1 MEWRSILLAASASAC
16 LLGCGGGG
24 GNDTTATSNAS
35 TGSAGAA
42 SVDSALCPTSLDYS
56 TVYTGGSG
64 AGELVTVQLDTT
76 AKTWKITYLKSPL
89 PAQAG
94 TATPTRDTPPNNVAT
109 GTLTP
114 ETTLPTAKLNQCA
127 YRLNGASL
135 DPDTPAR
142 IFVGNGVAGGTVPGA
157 SLAYT
162 SPFGTGT
169 INPKTFPYYPF
180 LGFSQLETHIA
191 NLAGKYNELGI
202 HTVPTQNYK
211 QIALDAQYTIHAD
224 GSFSE
229 CSNLSGATCQT
240 GSGKFTLHSPDNTFW
255 AADYP
260 DETTPTVS
268 TNAPQGT
275 GVLIVGKLRNQLVP
289 VLVRTGEANPAT
301 FVVDDESGIAVLS
314 PQTSIVSG
322 TQDGEY
328 IDVDSNFQ
336 YRSALLI
343 GPQMSLLDPFD
354 ASNASLAAT
363 YNLDYTQPVPG
374 VLRVTPVTA
383 AAGSPPTGKL
393 IFTGGAMA
401 YLDTSNPGAPYF
413 TAGAYVESPSG
424 GPESLTMR
432 QTGVPRLALRAAT
445 VSAQRTP

>member
-1 MEWRSILLAASASAC
+1 MEWRSILLAASAGAC
-16 LLGCGGGG
+16 LFGCGGGG
-24 GNDTTATSNAS
+24 GSDGSSGSSANA
-35 TGSAGAA
+35 AA
-42 SVDSALCPTSLDYS
+42 PVAVTLCPTSLDYS

-76 AKTWKITYLKSPL
+76 AMTWKISYLKSPL

-94 TATPTRDTPPNNVAT
+94 TATPTRDTAPFNVAT

-114 ETTLPTAKLNQCA
+114 ETTLPTQKLNQCA

-135 DPDTPAR
+135 DPNTPAR
-142 IFVGNGVAGGTVPGA
+142 IFVGDGVAGGAIPGA

-169 INPKTFPYYPF
+169 INPKTYPYYPF
-180 LGFSQLETHIA
+180 LGFSQLETNLA

-211 QIALDAQYTIHAD
+211 PIALDAQYTIQAD

-229 CSNLSGATCQT
+229 CANSAGATCRS
-240 GSGKFTLHSPDNTFW
+240 GSGKFVLHSPDNTFW

-260 DETTPTVS
+260 DEVAPTV
-268 TNAPQGT
+268 TPNAPQGT
-275 GVLIVGKLRNQLVP
+275 GILIVGKLRNQLVP
-289 VLVRTGEANPAT
+289 VLIRAGKADPSS

-314 PQTSIVSG
+314 PQTTITSG

-328 IDVDSNFQ
+328 IDVDADLQ
-336 YRSALLI
+336 YRTALLV

-354 ASNASLAAT
+354 PSNASLAAT
-363 YNLDYTQPVPG
+363 YNLDYTQSVTG
-374 VLRVTPVTA
+374 VLLVTPATAVTVTA
-383 AAGSPPTGKL
+383 LGGKL
-393 IFTGGAMA
+393 IFTGGVMA
-401 YLDTSNPGAPYF
+401 YLSTANASAPYF

-424 GPESLTMR
+424 NPN
-432 QTGVPRLALRAAT
+432 P
-445 VSAQRTP
+445 

>member
-16 LLGCGGGG
+16 LVGCGGGG
-24 GNDTTATSNAS
+24 GGSDATSS
-35 TGSAGAA
+35 TSGTSNGSGNSVSQAA
-42 SVDSALCPTSLDYS
+42 TALCPASLDYS

-76 AKTWKITYLKSPL
+76 AMTWKVTYLKSPL
-89 PAQAG
+89 PAKAG
-94 TATPTRDTPPNNVAT
+94 TATPTRDTPPYNVAS
-109 GTLTP
+109 GTLTA

-135 DPDTPAR
+135 DPTTPAR
-142 IFVGNGVAGGTVPGA
+142 IFVGNGVAGGAIPGA

-180 LGFSQLETHIA
+180 LGFSQLET
-191 NLAGKYNELGI
+191 NLANVAGKLNELGI
-202 HTVPTQNYK
+202 HTIPTQNYK
-211 QIALDAQYTIHAD
+211 QLALDAQYTINAD

-229 CSNLSGATCQT
+229 CSNISGAACQS

-255 AADYP
+255 ATDYP

-275 GVLIVGKLRNQLVP
+275 GILIVGKLRGQLVP
-289 VLVRTGEANPAT
+289 VLVRAGEANPST
-301 FVVDDESGIAVLS
+301 FVVDDESGISVLG
-314 PQTSIVSG
+314 PQTLITSG

-328 IDVDSNFQ
+328 IDVDANFQ

-363 YNLDYTQPVPG
+363 YNLDYTQSVLG
-374 VLRVTPVTA
+374 VIRVTPATA
-383 AAGSPPTGKL
+383 AAGSQPTGKL
-393 IFTGGAMA
+393 IFNGGVMA
-401 YLDTSNPGAPYF
+401 YLDTSNASAPYF

-424 GPESLTMR
+424 NPN
-432 QTGVPRLALRAAT
+432 P
-445 VSAQRTP
+445 

>member
-1 MEWRSILLAASASAC
+1 MEWRSILLAASAGAC
-16 LLGCGGGG
+16 LFGCGGGG
-24 GNDTTATSNAS
+24 GSDGGGGSSANAATPLAV
-35 TGSAGAA
+35 T
-42 SVDSALCPTSLDYS
+42 LCPTSLDYS

-64 AGELVTVQLDTT
+64 AGELVTVQLDTS
-76 AKTWKITYLKSPL
+76 AMTWKISYLKSPL

-94 TATPTRDTPPNNVAT
+94 TATPTRDTAPFNVAT

-114 ETTLPTAKLNQCA
+114 ETTLPTKKLNQCA

-135 DPDTPAR
+135 DPNTPAR
-142 IFVGNGVAGGTVPGA
+142 IFVGEGVAGGAIPGA

-169 INPKTFPYYPF
+169 INPKTYPYYPF
-180 LGFSQLETHIA
+180 LGFSQLETKLA

-211 QIALDAQYTIHAD
+211 PVALDAQYTIQAD

-229 CSNLSGATCQT
+229 CANVSGASCRS
-240 GSGKFTLHSPDNTFW
+240 GSGKFVLHSPDNTFW

-260 DETTPTVS
+260 DEVTPTVS
-268 TNAPQGT
+268 PNAPQGT
-275 GVLIVGKLRNQLVP
+275 GILIVGKLRNQLVP
-289 VLVRTGEANPAT
+289 VLIRAGKADPST

-314 PQTSIVSG
+314 PQTTITSG

-328 IDVDSNFQ
+328 IDVDADLQ
-336 YRSALLI
+336 YRTALLV

-354 ASNASLAAT
+354 PSNASLAAT
-363 YNLDYTQPVPG
+363 YNLDYTQSVTG
-374 VLRVTPVTA
+374 VLRVTPATA
-383 AAGSPPTGKL
+383 ASGTAPTGKL
-393 IFTGGAMA
+393 IFTGGVMA
-401 YLDTSNPGAPYF
+401 YLNTANAAAPYF

-424 GPESLTMR
+424 NPN
-432 QTGVPRLALRAAT
+432 P
-445 VSAQRTP
+445 

>member
-1 MEWRSILLAASASAC
+1 MEWRSILLAASAGAC
-16 LLGCGGGG
+16 LCGCGGGG
-24 GNDTTATSNAS
+24 GGGDGASGSSANSTTPVAVT
-35 TGSAGAA
+35 
-42 SVDSALCPTSLDYS
+42 LCPTSLDYS

-76 AKTWKITYLKSPL
+76 AMTWKISYLKSPL
-89 PAQAG
+89 PARAG
-94 TATPTRDTPPNNVAT
+94 TATPTRDNAPFNVAT

-114 ETTLPTAKLNQCA
+114 ETTLPTKKLNQCA

-135 DPDTPAR
+135 DPNTPAR
-142 IFVGNGVAGGTVPGA
+142 IFVGEGVAGGAIPGA

-169 INPKTFPYYPF
+169 INPKTYPYYPF
-180 LGFSQLETHIA
+180 LGFSQLETNLA

-211 QIALDAQYTIHAD
+211 SVALDAQYTIQAD

-229 CSNLSGATCQT
+229 CPNVSGANCRS
-240 GSGKFTLHSPDNTFW
+240 GSGKFVPHSPDNTFW
-255 AADYP
+255 ATDYP
-260 DETTPTVS
+260 DQVTPTVS

-275 GVLIVGKLRNQLVP
+275 GILIVGKLRNQLVP
-289 VLVRTGEANPAT
+289 LLVRVGKADPST

-314 PQTSIVSG
+314 PQTVITSG

-328 IDVDSNFQ
+328 IDVDADLQ
-336 YRSALLI
+336 YRTALLV

-354 ASNASLAAT
+354 PSNASLAAT
-363 YNLDYTQPVPG
+363 YNLDYSQQVAG

-383 AAGSPPTGKL
+383 GSGAAPTGKL
-393 IFTGGAMA
+393 IFTGGVMA
-401 YLDTSNPGAPYF
+401 YLDTANASAPYF

-424 GPESLTMR
+424 NPN
-432 QTGVPRLALRAAT
+432 P
-445 VSAQRTP
+445 